1 MSINYDKSLTGRS
14 KVFEQ
19 ISVIAR
25 EENSDGLALLS
36 EKISIFMTQ
45 FHLFQT
51 ALIKDLE
58 HIYCIFS
65 RLVVLLSI
73 SLFAI
78 GFKQVQFRV
87 RQSSHIK
94 STWRR
99 IKSL

>member
-1 MSINYDKSLTGRS
+1 
-14 KVFEQ
+14 
-19 ISVIAR
+19 
-25 EENSDGLALLS
+25 
-36 EKISIFMTQ
+36 MTQ

-58 HIYCIFS
+58 HNYCIFS

-78 GFKQVQFRV
+78 GFKQAQFRV

>member
-25 EENSDGLALLS
+25 EENSDGLA
-36 EKISIFMTQ
+36 FMTQ

-58 HIYCIFS
+58 HNYCIFS

-73 SLFAI
+73 SLFEILKVLGDA
-78 GFKQVQFRV
+78 
-87 RQSSHIK
+87 
-94 STWRR
+94 
-99 IKSL
+99 